1 MALAQ
6 LQLSTSVD
14 TVYTSTGSSVV
25 TGLYL
30 VNTSSSAVTVN
41 IYFVPDSQSASL
53 STVVYYNQTIDSH
66 DTLVLLSE
74 RVLLSSGDRIQ
85 ASSSADLSV
94 TASLV
99 YTLL

>member
-6 LQLSTSVD
+6 QQLSTSVD

-30 VNTSSSAVTVN
+30 VNTSSSAVAVN

-53 STVVYYNQTIDSH
+53 STVVYYNRTIDSH

-85 ASSSADLSV
+85 ASCSADLSV